1 MVNKWD
7 RVEHILKDIAN
18 WIELNKNLEVDYL
31 KEQKRVNVKFLV
43 EPWCNLKMDDSVIS
57 PPEGVY
63 KEAFLNGLV
72 QIYHSWKQALEQLKE
87 PYYLKIWLFEKQLH
101 RSQVVCAIE
110 DSLEFYTSV
119 FEPCETSSF
128 LVDSGHAKD
137 IKESNLQWE
146 PSYELQLY
154 EADFVGELSHYSSEQ
169 EYLESKEWF
178 ELNVIQKAY
187 TTMPYGKSFCYL
199 VKADTV
205 WLGQSI

>member
-1 MVNKWD
+1 MKQKVLAN
-7 RVEHILKDIAN
+7 IAR
-18 WIELNKNLEVDYL
+18 WIESSKNLEINYL
-31 KEQKRVNVKFLV
+31 SKQKRVNVKFLV
-43 EPWCNLKMDDSVIS
+43 EPWCNLNMDDSPVL
-57 PPEGVY
+57 PLEGEY

-72 QIYHSWKQALEQLKE
+72 EIYHSWKQTLEQLKE

-110 DSLEFYTSV
+110 ESLDFYASV

-128 LVDSGHAKD
+128 LVDSSHAKK
-137 IKESNLQWE
+137 IKQTSIQWE

-154 EADFVGELSHYSSEQ
+154 EADFVGDLSQYSSEK

-178 ELNVIQKAY
+178 ELNVIEKAY
-187 TTMPYGKSFCYL
+187 TIMPYGKSICYL
-199 VKADTV
+199 VKTDTV